1 MCDYS
6 LAHFP
11 NRLAVEGEQ
20 LVVHR
25 FATWTLGL
33 APARCGWKQLLFPSR
48 LPAVC
53 VPPGARLRLYDI
65 REDLQRRLGVGA
77 VEEVTFIERSLEA
90 FTYRDGVRFA
100 SGREILLQQLTCGQ
114 RAEVLSL
121 GGSEEEPQPQRHMQT
136 VRRVF
141 VG

>member
-25 FATWTLGL
+25 FATRTLGL

-53 VPPGARLRLYDI
+53 VPPGARIRLHDI
-65 REDLQRRLGVGA
+65 PEDLQRHLGVGA
-77 VEEVTFIERSLEA
+77 VEAVTFIEQSLEA
-90 FTYRDGVRFA
+90 FAFRDGIRFA
-100 SGREILLQQLTCGQ
+100 NGREILLQQLTCGQ

-121 GGSEEEPQPQRHMQT
+121 GRDEEEPQLSRQAI
-136 VRRVF
+136 RRAF

>member
-1 MCDYS
+1 VIIPW
-6 LAHFP
+6 LIFP
-11 NRLAVEGEQ
+11 NRLSVEGEE

-25 FATWTLGL
+25 FATPTLGL
-33 APARCGWKQLLFPSR
+33 APGRCGWKQLIFPTR

-65 REDLQRRLGVGA
+65 PEDLQRRLGVGA
-77 VEEVTFIERSLEA
+77 IEEVTFIEQSLET
-90 FTYRDGVRFA
+90 FTYRDGIRFA
-100 SGREILLQQLTCGQ
+100 NGREILLQQLTCGQ

-121 GGSEEEPQPQRHMQT
+121 GGGEEEPQHPGRMQAI
-136 VRRVF
+136 RRVF